1 MPSKPDLVCCY
12 VQWDKSGKVIRR
24 EYRPRDASNEPEPAP
39 SPTPAPE
46 KRIVR
51 RGAVAAVQDDL
62 PFEAPPDIH
71 YCGMMKSV

>member
-1 MPSKPDLVCCY
+1 MPHKPSDLVLCY

-24 EYRPRDASNEPEPAP
+24 EYRPREGSIE
-39 SPTPAPE
+39 PTPAAKPEQAPE

-62 PFEAPPDIH
+62 PFEAP
-71 YCGMMKSV
+71 